1 MAKKEITLIAVVD
14 NARLDKDTV
23 QNEIIGTLDFNPEI
37 EYRVNEYGANVTE
50 ILPLTVAE
58 AESVLEWCAENGY
71 DVSFELER
79 L

>member
-23 QNEIIGTLDFNPEI
+23 QYEIIGTLGFNPEI

-58 AESVLEWCAENGY
+58 AENVLEWCAENGY

-79 L
+79 

>member
-14 NARLDKDTV
+14 DARLDVDTI
-23 QNEIIGTLDFNPEI
+23 QNEIIGTLGFTPEV
-37 EYRVNEYGANVTE
+37 EYGVNEYGANTTQ
-50 ILPLTVAE
+50 ILPLSVAE
-58 AESVLEWCAENGY
+58 AESVLEWCAENGF